1 MPEKSVMGVRSETA
15 NSYAEL
21 SLETRLMYARCLSG
35 TNGGGAAVEAAVAVD
50 GVAILAGGT
59 VTDKQATEVSVNVK
73 GPRHAPTA
81 NLRTG
86 PGRSMGPLPACSWP
100 WWLTEFEGWG
110 RRLLRRPAI

>member
-59 VTDKQATEVSVNVK
+59 VTTLGGHFSWVPLT
-73 GPRHAPTA
+73 GGI
-81 NLRTG
+81 LRTHSG
-86 PGRSMGPLPACSWP
+86 GIYKTGGRW
-100 WWLTEFEGWG
+100 
-110 RRLLRRPAI
+110 